1 MSEPTPPTARTTPAE
16 ATADRL
22 LVAAAAL
29 FREKGYAATTTREL
43 SDRLGIVK
51 ASLYHH
57 IKSKDDLLYRISMLS
72 LEHIRQTVTA
82 AIQQAPPGQTMR
94 VVIAAHLETALA
106 DRDMHATMLAELHS
120 LTPERRVDVLAERD
134 AYEAV
139 LRAVVS
145 AEQAAG
151 RIRSDLDARELTLG
165 LLNLLNWTIFWY
177 NPEGP
182 QSPAEIARFL
192 TTIYLDGA
200 KTTGAP
206 A

>member
-1 MSEPTPPTARTTPAE
+1 MKEPTAPSV

-29 FREKGYAATTTREL
+29 FREKGFAATSTREL
-43 SDRLGIVK
+43 SERLGIVK

-57 IKSKDDLLYRISMLS
+57 IKSKDDLLLRISMLS
-72 LEHIRQTVTA
+72 LERIRLAAVA
-82 AIQQAPPGQTMR
+82 AIEAAPPGETLR
-94 VVIAAHLETALA
+94 AVIAAHLETALT

-120 LTPERRVDVLAERD
+120 LTPERRATVLAERD

-139 LRAVVS
+139 LRSVIA
-145 AEQAAG
+145 AEQQAG
-151 RIRSDLDARELTLG
+151 QLRTDLDARELTLG

-177 NPEGP
+177 SPEGP
-182 QSPAEIARFL
+182 QTPADIARFL

-200 KTTGAP
+200 TARPAP
-206 A
+206 TP